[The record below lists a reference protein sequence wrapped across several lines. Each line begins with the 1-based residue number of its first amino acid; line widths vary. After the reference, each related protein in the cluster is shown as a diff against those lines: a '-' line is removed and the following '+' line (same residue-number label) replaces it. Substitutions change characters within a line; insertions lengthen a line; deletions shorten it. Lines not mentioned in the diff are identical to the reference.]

1 VREVMTPRPN
11 IVAISSDATL
21 EQLRQLVINEQ
32 YSRIPVYERDID
44 HIAGFVHVRDMFEVE
59 EEARERRMVRELVR
73 SLLFVP
79 ETKPVSDLMR
89 QMQRENTHMVIVV
102 DEYGNTAG
110 LATMED
116 LLEVI
121 IGEIRD
127 EHEPDSDVTKDG
139 RGGCIVSGSFD
150 LDRVGDLFPAFHRE
164 EDIESTTVA
173 GWLASGWDAC
183 PGPGRWWIEMA
194 SASRCWPATIC
205 ASARFALPSLKR
217 WPMSS
222 SFRSGFVS
230 LVGRPNTGKS
240 TLLNAL
246 VGQKVAIV
254 ADKPQTTRTSIQG
267 VVTRPEAQIVFVD
280 TPGIHKADSPLNKRM
295 MDAVR
300 AALEERDLLLLV
312 VDATQPVGE
321 EDRRAVD
328 LVRKSGTPVVLVLNK
343 IDLVK
348 EKARLLPLI
357 SQYKEIHEFADYL
370 PVSAVKGD
378 GLEDLRQAILARL
391 PEGPAYFP
399 EDYVTDQPERY
410 LAAELIREK
419 VLHATRKEVPHAVA
433 RDSGQVGRN
442 AHHHPDLRHHPR
454 GARGPEGHRHRNR
467 GRHAQE
473 DRHAGASGDGA
484 FVRSENLS
492 GPARARGA
500 GVARKARLPE
510 RAGLAYNGR

>member
-1 VREVMTPRPN
+1 
-11 IVAISSDATL
+11 
-21 EQLRQLVINEQ
+21 
-32 YSRIPVYERDID
+32 
-44 HIAGFVHVRDMFEVE
+44 
-59 EEARERRMVRELVR
+59 
-73 SLLFVP
+73 
-79 ETKPVSDLMR
+79 
-89 QMQRENTHMVIVV
+89 
-102 DEYGNTAG
+102 
-110 LATMED
+110 
-116 LLEVI
+116 
-121 IGEIRD
+121 
-127 EHEPDSDVTKDG
+127 
-139 RGGCIVSGSFD
+139 
-150 LDRVGDLFPAFHRE
+150 
-164 EDIESTTVA
+164 
-173 GWLASGWDAC
+173 
-183 PGPGRWWIEMA
+183 
-194 SASRCWPATIC
+194 
-205 ASARFALPSLKR
+205 
-217 WPMSS
+217 MSS

-312 VDATQPVGE
+312 VDAARPFGE

-328 LVRKSGTPVVLVLNK
+328 LVHKSGTPVVLVLNK

-357 SQYKEIHEFADYL
+357 SQYKETHEFADYI

-419 VLHATRKEVPHAVA
+419 VLHATRKEVPHSVAVMVDKWEETPTITRIYATIRVERDGQKAIVIGTGGAMLKKIGTLA
-433 RDSGQVGRN
+433 RQEMERLLGVRIYL
-442 AHHHPDLRHHPR
+442 DLHVRVEPGWR
-454 GARGPEGHRHRNR
+454 GKAAFLKTLDWRTMTG
-467 GRHAQE
+467 E
-473 DRHAGASGDGA
+473 DD
-484 FVRSENLS
+484 F
-492 GPARARGA
+492 
-500 GVARKARLPE
+500 
-510 RAGLAYNGR
+510 